1 MIHLKQIILV
11 AFQSIKFS
19 VRNRIIPGM
28 IILFLPI
35 LLGLHFLNYHNFAFQ
50 IKFLKDISLLFL
62 TLFAGIILLY
72 MASEQMFW
80 FENGK
85 VPYLVVT
92 RMKSRFNLVVGI
104 AFGITIT
111 VSLSLLLS
119 AVSMLIFLKISN
131 GIWFWELIPSVV
143 LLSFQ
148 FFLMTSVLS
157 FFSSFLPKSS
167 ALSLGILVYLIGNIH
182 SSIAVSIGNSLGN
195 SAAEFY
201 RVISIVFPDF
211 SIFDLREIMIHDYHI
226 SLPAFCSIILY
237 SIFTSMFFLT
247 ISSIVVNQ
255 KDL

>member
-1 MIHLKQIILV
+1 MHLKQIILI
-11 AFQSIKFS
+11 ASQSIKFS
-19 VRNRIIPGM
+19 VRSRVIPGM

-35 LLGLHFLNYHNFAFQ
+35 LLALHFVNYHNFSFQ
-50 IKFLKDISLLFL
+50 IKFLKDLSLLSL
-62 TLFAGIILLY
+62 TVFAGIILLY
-72 MASEQMFW
+72 LASEQMFW

-111 VSLSLLLS
+111 ISLALLISTL
-119 AVSMLIFLKISN
+119 SMLIFLKISN
-131 GIWFWELIPSVV
+131 GIWFWELIPSFI
-143 LLSFQ
+143 LLSFE
-148 FFLMTSVLS
+148 FLLMASVLS

-167 ALSLGILVYLIGNIH
+167 SLSLGILVYLIGNIH
-182 SSIAVSIGNSLGN
+182 SSLAFSIGKALGN

-211 SIFDLREIMIHDYHI
+211 SIFNLRKVMIHDYQL
-226 SLPAFCSIILY
+226 SLAAFCSVILY
-237 SIFTSMFFLT
+237 SIFTSMFFLI
-247 ISSIVVNQ
+247 ISSIVVNR